1 MRKALEL
8 GIHVL
13 DENICVYQYNFWK
26 HLQRATFDF
35 YFFSQTNST
44 DFPGAYSDDTFDDKW
59 DLKKFS
65 EVGIAL

>member
-13 DENICVYQYNFWK
+13 DKNICVYQYNFWQHYNVQ
-26 HLQRATFDF
+26 HLISI
-35 YFFSQTNST
+35 FSQTNST